1 MAPPEMAL
9 SHTSEITHSHVNHEK
24 FVLRLTLIIS
34 LLAGPAMYMLCN
46 ALITNF
52 AQGQE
57 VLALV
62 AVTVMAFEVVWITYG
77 FGALIHKAT
86 AKE

>member
-1 MAPPEMAL
+1 MTPPEIAL
-9 SHTSEITHSHVNHEK
+9 GHTAGITHEHVNHEK
-24 FVLRLTLIIS
+24 FVIRLTLIIS

-57 VLALV
+57 VLALA
-62 AVTVMAFEVVWITYG
+62 AVTVMAFEIIWIAYG

-86 AKE
+86 SKE

>member
-9 SHTSEITHSHVNHEK
+9 NHTASIVHEHLNHEK
-24 FVLRLTLIIS
+24 FAIRLTLIIS
-34 LLAGPAMYMLCN
+34 LLAGPAIYMLCN
-46 ALITNF
+46 ALIANF

-62 AVTVMAFEVVWITYG
+62 AVTVMAFEIVWIVYG

-86 AKE
+86 ARE

>member
-9 SHTSEITHSHVNHEK
+9 SHTADMAGEHVNHEK
-24 FVLRLTLIIS
+24 FAIRLTLIIS

-57 VLALV
+57 VLALA
-62 AVTVMAFEVVWITYG
+62 AVTVMAFEIVWIVYG

-86 AKE
+86 ARN